1 MKASSADY
9 SQYCKLI
16 LAHYLMVNI
25 IDLVRMLMVECME
38 VQSGLWQRGLQ
49 LLVLEQSLRK
59 TRTSSLENSAFL
71 ISLLLHIMYISLY
84 FLSQLLHFNIFKIL
98 IFMTHTFHLTHSKR
112 VEPST
117 SILSGQ
123 QALGVLQWRRSLDV
137 RFTMN
142 NAFRYGSLDTRFS
155 KVLPLKSRFRVTEL
169 LFLPCC

>member
-98 IFMTHTFHLTHSKR
+98 IFMTHTFHLTHSK
-112 VEPST
+112 EGWTLDLYFEWPT
-117 SILSGQ
+117 SLRGTS
-123 QALGVLQWRRSLDV
+123 
-137 RFTMN
+137 
-142 NAFRYGSLDTRFS
+142 
-155 KVLPLKSRFRVTEL
+155 VTEIVGC
-169 LFLPCC
+169 LFYYE